1 MIGILNNF
9 GKSRF
14 RAYNTKN
21 AMICALAACNAVLY
35 AKLLYESNTFEEY
48 VNLIY
53 NCSSAAV
60 FTFIFIVIIWKTLEL
75 YDFINKLE
83 KTVQKRKCDQRL
95 CCACRMNKGFIF
107 AVSGITHLQQRM
119 IYGEAS
125 EKIQKLMGNVHLG
138 LVKVIPLFCTLPSFV
153 ISFTTYF
160 VTDLGNDAFQ
170 LPYRMW

>member
-1 MIGILNNF
+1 MRWFVLWLLAMPFYTQNYYTNPIHLKNTWISFTIALRLQFSHSFLSSSF
-9 GKSRF
+9 GKHWSCTISSISWKKLF
-14 RAYNTKN
+14 KN
-21 AMICALAACNAVLY
+21 VSAINDYAV
-35 AKLLYESNTFEEY
+35 
-48 VNLIY
+48 
-53 NCSSAAV
+53 
-60 FTFIFIVIIWKTLEL
+60 
-75 YDFINKLE
+75 
-83 KTVQKRKCDQRL
+83 Q
-95 CCACRMNKGFIF
+95 CACRMNKGFIF